1 MGQTALESLITPA
14 RIAGFGAERGGNVR
28 ENRVLRGWTDTCC
41 RDRAETDAMTKTQ
54 DSWLVRLSQMDLW
67 LVAGVF
73 GTVLLLILPVPP
85 FLLDLLLAVSIAS
98 SLLILLVIL
107 YTDDPSEF
115 TGFPSLLLFVT
126 LFRLALNVATTRLI
140 LISGDAGHII
150 EAFGNFVVG
159 GNYVVGIVIFAILVI
174 INFVVITKGAGRI
187 AEVAARFTLDA
198 MPGKQMAID
207 AELGAGIIIEQQARA
222 RRRKVEQEADFY
234 GAMDG
239 ASKFVR
245 GDAVAAVII
254 TVVNVVGGFAIGMAQ
269 RGMSFTEALSRY
281 TLLSIGDG
289 LVSQIPAL
297 VTSMAAGLLVTRA
310 ASRNNFGE
318 ELGRQ
323 LTSYPRALSILAAM
337 LGLLSLV
344 PGLPMVPFLVLAVL
358 AWFISRNI
366 KPEAAA
372 GDAARKADGKVSR
385 AGDGPAGAA
394 AAGAAPGAA
403 APAGD
408 KLETLLGVDA
418 MLIELGFGLVSLA
431 DPRKGGDLLERVTG
445 VRRQFAQDM
454 GVVIPPIKLRDNLQI
469 GANEYRFLLKGN
481 PVATGSLMPGYSLAM
496 NATNSRVTLKG
507 IPTTEPVFQLPATW
521 ITEVERKTAE
531 IAGYTVVD
539 ASSVLITHLTE
550 VVKHQSHEILSR
562 QDVQQLLDNL
572 KTTHPTVVNE
582 LIPAQLNAGQV
593 QRILQ
598 NLLAEGISIRN
609 LASILE
615 KVSDF
620 AGVTKNPDE
629 LSEQARRALGP
640 QIVKP
645 YQDERGVLKAIT
657 LDPRLEQEIAKG
669 VRQSQNE
676 IALLLEPR
684 LARHLVESLSKMI
697 QGLLAA
703 GQAPVVLCGPHIRLA
718 FRRFFEATFSDLTVL
733 SYSEVPSKVDIQSAG
748 TLVVPEG

>member
-1 MGQTALESLITPA
+1 
-14 RIAGFGAERGGNVR
+14 
-28 ENRVLRGWTDTCC
+28 
-41 RDRAETDAMTKTQ
+41 MTKTQ

-85 FLLDLLLAVSIAS
+85 LLLDLLLAVSIAS
-98 SLLILLVIL
+98 ALLILLVIL

-159 GNYVVGIVIFAILVI
+159 GNYVVGIVIFSILVV

-207 AELGAGIIIEQQARA
+207 AELGAGVINEQQARA

-323 LTSYPRALSILAAM
+323 LTSYPRALSILSGM
-337 LGLLSLV
+337 LALLSLV
-344 PGLPMVPFLVLAVL
+344 PGLPMFPFLVLAVL
-358 AWFISRNI
+358 TWYIGRNI
-366 KPEAAA
+366 KNRPAAA
-372 GDAARKADGKVSR
+372 TDASGKAVAKNAKPGEATA
-385 AGDGPAGAA
+385 AGAAGAAGAA
-394 AAGAAPGAA
+394 AP
-403 APAGD
+403 D
-408 KLETLLGVDA
+408 KLENLLGVDA

-431 DPRKGGDLLERVTG
+431 DSRKGGDLLERVTG
-445 VRRQFAQDM
+445 VRRQFAQEM
-454 GVVIPPIKLRDNLQI
+454 GLLIPPIKLRDNLQI

-496 NATNSRVTLKG
+496 NATNSRVSLKG

-521 ITEVERKTAE
+521 ITELERKSAE

-562 QDVQQLLDNL
+562 QDVQQLLDHL

-582 LIPAQLNAGQV
+582 LIPAQLNVGQV

-629 LSEQARRALGP
+629 LSEHARRALGP

-684 LARHLVESLSKMI
+684 LARHLVENLSKMI
-697 QGLLAA
+697 QGLLAS

-733 SYSEVPSKVDIQSAG
+733 SYSEVPGRVDIQSAG
-748 TLVVPEG
+748 TLAIPE

>member
-1 MGQTALESLITPA
+1 
-14 RIAGFGAERGGNVR
+14 
-28 ENRVLRGWTDTCC
+28 
-41 RDRAETDAMTKTQ
+41 MTKTK

-67 LVAGVF
+67 LVVGVF

-85 FLLDLLLAVSIAS
+85 WLLDLLLAVSVAS

-207 AELGAGIIIEQQARA
+207 AELGAGVINEQQARA

-289 LVSQIPAL
+289 LISQIPAL

-310 ASRNNFGE
+310 ASKNNFAE

-323 LTSYPRALSILAAM
+323 LTSYPRALTILSGM
-337 LGLLSLV
+337 LAFLALV
-344 PGLPMVPFLVLAVL
+344 PGLPMFPFLVLAVL
-358 AWFISRNI
+358 TWFIGKTI
-366 KPEAAA
+366 KNRPVTAA
-372 GDAARKADGKVSR
+372 DAARKADGKTAKS
-385 AGDGPAGAA
+385 GESAA
-394 AAGAAPGAA
+394 AAAPGAA
-403 APAGD
+403 GAAGAAAPAAD
-408 KLETLLGVDA
+408 KLENLLGVDA

-431 DPRKGGDLLERVTG
+431 DSRKGGDLLERVTG
-445 VRRQFAQDM
+445 VRRQFAQEM
-454 GVVIPPIKLRDNLQI
+454 GLLIPPIKLRDNLQI

-481 PVATGSLMPGYSLAM
+481 AVATGNLMPGYSLAM

-562 QDVQQLLDNL
+562 QDVQQLLDHL

-582 LIPAQLNAGQV
+582 LIPAQLNVGQV

-629 LSEQARRALGP
+629 LSEHARRALGP

-645 YQDERGVLKAIT
+645 YQDDRGVLKAIT

-669 VRQSQNE
+669 VRQSQTE

-684 LARHLVESLSKMI
+684 LARHLVETLSKMI
-697 QGLLAA
+697 QGLLAS

-733 SYSEVPSKVDIQSAG
+733 SYSEVPSRVDIQSAG
-748 TLVVPEG
+748 TLVVPE

>member
-1 MGQTALESLITPA
+1 
-14 RIAGFGAERGGNVR
+14 
-28 ENRVLRGWTDTCC
+28 
-41 RDRAETDAMTKTQ
+41 MTKTQ
-54 DSWLVRLSQMDLW
+54 DSWILRLSQMDLW
-67 LVAGVF
+67 LVVGVF

-85 FLLDLLLAVSIAS
+85 LLLDLLLAVSIAS

-159 GNYVVGIVIFAILVI
+159 GNYVVGIVIFSILVV

-207 AELGAGIIIEQQARA
+207 AELGAGVINEQQARA

-245 GDAVAAVII
+245 GDAVAAVMI
-254 TVVNVVGGFAIGMAQ
+254 TVVNIVGGFAIGMAQ

-310 ASRNNFGE
+310 ASKNNFGE

-323 LTSYPRALSILAAM
+323 LTSYPRALTILSVM
-337 LGLLSLV
+337 LAFLSVV
-344 PGLPMVPFLVLAVL
+344 PGLPMFPFLVLSVVT
-358 AWFISRNI
+358 WFVGKNI
-366 KPEAAA
+366 KNRPAA
-372 GDAARKADGKVSR
+372 GADAKQKADGKS
-385 AGDGPAGAA
+385 GKSNEAA
-394 AAGAAPGAA
+394 ANAAPGAA
-403 APAGD
+403 AAPAAD
-408 KLETLLGVDA
+408 KLENLLGVDA
-418 MLIELGFGLVSLA
+418 LLIELGFGLVSLA
-431 DPRKGGDLLERVTG
+431 DSRKGGDLLERVTG
-445 VRRQFAQDM
+445 VRRQFAQEM
-454 GVVIPPIKLRDNLQI
+454 GLLIPPIKLRDNLQI

-507 IPTTEPVFQLPATW
+507 VPTTEPVFQLPATW

-562 QDVQQLLDNL
+562 QDVQQLLDHL

-582 LIPAQLNAGQV
+582 LIPAQLNVGQV

-629 LSEQARRALGP
+629 LSEHARRALGP

-645 YQDERGVLKAIT
+645 YQDDRGVLKAIT

-669 VRQSQNE
+669 VRQSQTE
-676 IALLLEPR
+676 IALLLDPR
-684 LARHLVESLSKMI
+684 LARHLVENLSKMI
-697 QGLLAA
+697 QSLLAS

-733 SYSEVPSKVDIQSAG
+733 SYSEVPSRVDIQSAG
-748 TLVVPEG
+748 TLVVPE

>member
-1 MGQTALESLITPA
+1 
-14 RIAGFGAERGGNVR
+14 
-28 ENRVLRGWTDTCC
+28 
-41 RDRAETDAMTKTQ
+41 MTKTQ
-54 DSWLVRLSQMDLW
+54 DSWIVRLSQMDLW

-85 FLLDLLLAVSIAS
+85 LLLDLLLAVSIAS

-159 GNYVVGIVIFAILVI
+159 GNYVVGIVIFSILVV

-207 AELGAGIIIEQQARA
+207 AELGAGIINEQQARA

-245 GDAVAAVII
+245 GDAVAAVMI
-254 TVVNVVGGFAIGMAQ
+254 TVVNIVGGFAIGMAQ

-310 ASRNNFGE
+310 ASKNNFGE

-323 LTSYPRALSILAAM
+323 LTSYPRALTILSVM
-337 LGLLSLV
+337 LAFLAVV
-344 PGLPMVPFLVLAVL
+344 PGLPMFPFLVLSVL
-358 AWFISRNI
+358 TWFIGKNI
-366 KPEAAA
+366 KSRPAA
-372 GDAARKADGKVSR
+372 GADAKQKADGKS
-385 AGDGPAGAA
+385 GKSSEAA
-394 AAGAAPGAA
+394 ANAVPGSAA

-408 KLETLLGVDA
+408 KLENLLGVDA
-418 MLIELGFGLVSLA
+418 LLIELGFGLVSLA
-431 DPRKGGDLLERVTG
+431 DSRKGGDLLERVTG
-445 VRRQFAQDM
+445 VRRQFAQEM
-454 GVVIPPIKLRDNLQI
+454 GLLIPPIKLRDNLQI

-481 PVATGSLMPGYSLAM
+481 SVASGSLMPGYSLAM

-507 IPTTEPVFQLPATW
+507 VPTTEPVFQLPATW

-562 QDVQQLLDNL
+562 QDVQQLLDHL

-582 LIPAQLNAGQV
+582 LIPAQLNVGQV

-629 LSEQARRALGP
+629 LSEHARRALGP

-645 YQDERGVLKAIT
+645 YQDDRGVLKAIT

-669 VRQSQNE
+669 VRQSQTE
-676 IALLLEPR
+676 IALLLDPR
-684 LARHLVESLSKMI
+684 LARHLVENLSKMI
-697 QGLLAA
+697 QSLLAS

-733 SYSEVPSKVDIQSAG
+733 SYSEVPSRVDIQSAG
-748 TLVVPEG
+748 TLVVPE